1 MVKQRMKKLVA
12 ILLMLTGYVNAADVR
27 TFNDVEEC
35 EKLQREFAFGNIG
48 RSLFGGT
55 GPYIYENKV
64 ITFNCLNKEEKWY
77 WHSRKPIA
85 IIETPEEYKIRV
97 AKEIKEYDE
106 KQYAKWQKNKQ
117 QADNLIN
124 AK

>member
-1 MVKQRMKKLVA
+1 MKKLVV
-12 ILLMLTGYVNAADVR
+12 ILLMLAGYANAADVK
-27 TFNDVEEC
+27 TFSDVDEC
-35 EKLQREFAFGNIG
+35 LKLEREFAFGNLG
-48 RSLFGGT
+48 RKLYGG
-55 GPYIYENKV
+55 GPYIYENKI

-85 IIETPEEYKIRV
+85 IIETPEEYEIRV
-97 AKEIKEYDE
+97 AKEIKEYEE